1 MDLLNLVNN
10 SNSNLE
16 HVMQMV
22 RHFFPYAQEQLG
34 FHKPVMVSFQSDEEN
49 ANKLLG
55 KTGYYNPDDFSIG
68 IYVDGRHPKDL
79 LRSLSHE
86 LIHHTQNCNGDFD
99 SDQELSAGYAQEN
112 AAMRDA
118 ELDAYKRGNI
128 IFRDFE
134 DLIKKGEI
142 NVNIDFKK
150 AGEPKMSLKE
160 WKNNEINTL
169 LMEKWGYGKKANT
182 ASEEDLEEAD
192 DPLQAAMSD
201 CGDKSTT
208 QDEYDECMKSATPS
222 GKPRAPSVVDAK
234 ELEEWRRGYGDPRR
248 KTPGETDG
256 ARGRSKYEKGEKP
269 SWLLSPQEKWE
280 RDNPEA
286 VRQHKKEFGLDEDCG
301 PMGHEGGEAIDI
313 SGPGAEVHVDDISGL
328 SPEEAFAAGMAA
340 AKDAIDQ
347 ALGGDVPPEGV
358 GALQEDW
365 ANPFGPM
372 TDEPSLSPCQ
382 DSPDPECEKSLEYL
396 RWEQERD
403 LPPGAPSPGRSSAR
417 QQGLARR
424 SHSSSRGGARTSMAP
439 AQEGVA
445 KVSFTLDEARDV
457 ARRIFERVKETKR

>member
-1 MDLLNLVNN
+1 
-10 SNSNLE
+10 
-16 HVMQMV
+16 MQMV
-22 RHFFPYAQEQLG
+22 HHFFPYAQKQLG

-55 KTGYYNPDDFSIG
+55 KTGYYNPEDFSIG

-86 LIHHTQNCNGDFD
+86 LVHHAQNCNGDFD
-99 SDQELSAGYAQEN
+99 SSEPLGAGYAQEN
-112 AAMRDA
+112 PAMRDA

-134 DLIKKGEI
+134 DLIKKGKI

-169 LMEKWGYGKKANT
+169 LMEKWGYGKKAKTLSEKDAGSKFLKSKGHDPET
-182 ASEEDLEEAD
+182 AAPFKGTKTKRGAAKHQHGKEKPVGAEIEDVEDLEEAD
-192 DPLQAAMSD
+192 NPLQAAMKR

-234 ELEEWRRGYGDPRR
+234 ELEEGCP
-248 KTPGETDG
+248 
-256 ARGRSKYEKGEKP
+256 
-269 SWLLSPQEKWE
+269 
-280 RDNPEA
+280 PE
-286 VRQHKKEFGLDEDCG
+286 
-301 PMGHEGGEAIDI
+301 GHEGGEAIDI
-313 SGPGAEVHVDDISGL
+313 SGPGMEVHVDDISNL

-347 ALGGDVPPEGV
+347 AIAGDVPP
-358 GALQEDW
+358 
-365 ANPFGPM
+365 
-372 TDEPSLSPCQ
+372 
-382 DSPDPECEKSLEYL
+382 
-396 RWEQERD
+396 
-403 LPPGAPSPGRSSAR
+403 GR
-417 QQGLARR
+417 
-424 SHSSSRGGARTSMAP
+424 
-439 AQEGVA
+439 
-445 KVSFTLDEARDV
+445 
-457 ARRIFERVKETKR
+457 